1 MQLSID
7 GFVFA
12 GQLLRLRDGIL
23 ASLQQLRP
31 ASRAMNTA
39 ALLLPM
45 CHVLPTTVLSA
56 YCCSAAAASSALASA
71 RRRLNTEPRAVWRT
85 PPCGRAAPAVIFPG
99 TLAACLAVRC
109 GCSRLVTAAILAA
122 GAGSRAAA
130 GWLTPPPP
138 LSVDG
143 AAPFTAG
150 GDMLE
155 PPPLA
160 AASCARRCCSCLD
173 SSAHTLMEGM
183 ARPVPA
189 CGMHLRMCE

>member
-7 GFVFA
+7 GTASA
-12 GQLLRLRDGIL
+12 GLLLQLQDGIP

-31 ASRAMNTA
+31 PSRAMNNA
-39 ALLLPM
+39 ALLLLPT
-45 CHVLPTTVLSA
+45 CHVRQTTMLSA

-109 GCSRLVTAAILAA
+109 GCSRLATAATLAA
-122 GAGSRAAA
+122 GAGSGAAA

-138 LSVDG
+138 FAADG

-155 PPPLA
+155 PPPLE

-173 SSAHTLMEGM
+173 SSAHSLMDGM
-183 ARPVPA
+183 ARPVSA
-189 CGMHLRMCE
+189 